1 MTFNQDNSYAF
12 MVGTEDDRV
21 EALKELLGYPVL
33 QHDPQGSAFWYLR
46 PGKNENEALET
57 CPIAIGFYSE
67 LNAATDQEIKQIL
80 TSKEKQH
87 EIYGHYANREF
98 EQQPVMYLLLP
109 TTEGTGRVPLVLPT
123 EGGLRQRQ
131 IETFQWN
138 DAELIARLNRLK
150 QRELPIATK
159 SFCSIPQV
167 DWVFYPAAKTAGE
180 LARALAEA
188 ARRIEQA
195 IPRVYK
201 NEGTDGYLHKL
212 LKSFQKELLPTLQLT
227 SDNEKDYSFADIY
240 AQTIAYALFTA
251 RVFSYVRD
259 KREAR
264 EKETHF
270 DRESAW
276 QQLPETNPFL
286 RKLFEDISQQTAKE
300 LGDEL
305 IGAIADIFGILRAAK
320 MDAILSDFQLKM
332 NREDI
337 VIRFYEDFLAAYKP
351 QMRERRGV
359 YYTPEPVVS
368 YIVNSVD
375 YILKT
380 DFKLADGLADATKV
394 KTLDG
399 KSEIHKVLITDVAT
413 GTATFLSSA
422 VDHIYKSLNLSSD
435 KWSDYVSQ
443 HLLPRLLGFELLMAP
458 YAVAHMKLGLQLAE
472 LGYKFDSNERLRI
485 YLTNTLQEAFQIPP
499 ADDFDNWIRDE
510 ADAANKI
517 KQEAPVMVVMG
528 NPPYSGHSANNGIWI
543 SNLLKGIDTI
553 TSQKTS
559 SYFEVDGKPLG
570 ERNPKWL
577 NDDYVKFIRFAQWR
591 IEQTGYGI
599 LAFITNHG
607 YLDNPTFRGMR
618 QSLMNTFD
626 DIYVLDLH
634 GNSKKKEKCLD
645 GSKDENVFDIQQG
658 VAISIFV
665 KRQNNKKK
673 QVANI
678 YHSDLYGLRDNKYG
692 LLNLHSID
700 KTQWNKL
707 NPQAPFYLFVPQNTD
722 LFAEYQQGW
731 KVTDIFPVNSVGI
744 VTARDELTIRWSEEE
759 IWKTVNDFANLP
771 PETARLKYQLG
782 QDARDWKVELAQ
794 KDLRSHPYVAT
805 KESSPFREFLAP
817 ILYRPFD
824 IRYTYYTGKSR
835 GFHCMPRGEIMRHI
849 LAGDNLGLI
858 SCRQQSQQSG
868 WSLCGITNFIIESCV
883 VSNKTKEINYLFPL
897 YLYPN
902 PNNPKQLEE
911 SVRPNLSP
919 EFLKDITSKLNYT
932 PTPEAIFYY
941 IYAILHSPT
950 YRTRYAEFLKIDFPR
965 VPLTSN
971 NELFQQLANYG
982 EELVSLHLMKS
993 PQLDNLITKFVE
1005 NVCVERSRD
1014 DGNNLVDAGHPKYN
1028 QDAVIINKKGDKFTG
1043 VPEEVWNFY
1052 VGGYQVCQKWLKD
1065 RKGRQLT
1072 DDDIQHYQRI
1082 VVALQQTIKLMDKI
1096 DQAIPGF
1103 PIQ

>member
-1 MTFNQDNSYAF
+1 MTFTKEQLQAV
-12 MVGTEDDRV
+12 MTGTDLNHRV
-21 EALKELLGYPVL
+21 EALRQLLGYPVKE
-33 QHDPQGSAFWYLR
+33 HDPQGSRFWYLR
-46 PGKNENEALET
+46 PGVDELEAEET
-57 CPIAIGFYSE
+57 CPIAVGFYEE
-67 LNAATDQEIKQIL
+67 LSGVTDQEIKRFL
-80 TSKEKQH
+80 TSKEQQQ
-87 EIYGHYANREF
+87 EIYGHYTNRVA

-109 TTEGTGRVPLVLPT
+109 TKEALGRVPLVLPS

-131 IETFQWN
+131 IQTFDWN
-138 DAELIARLNRLK
+138 EPQLIARLNRLK
-150 QRELPIATK
+150 QGELPIAAK
-159 SFCSIPQV
+159 GLSSVPLV
-167 DWVFYPAAKTAGE
+167 EWVFYEPIKTAKE
-180 LARALAEA
+180 LAQLLAET
-188 ARRIEQA
+188 ARRIEQV
-195 IPRVYK
+195 IPQVYEK
-201 NEGTDGYLHKL
+201 EKADGYLHNL
-212 LKSFQKELLPTLQLT
+212 LKSFQRELLPTLQLT

-251 RVFSYVRD
+251 KVFSHVKD
-259 KREAR
+259 KREGR

-286 RKLFEDISQQTAKE
+286 RKLFKDVSEREPEE

-337 VIRFYEDFLAAYKP
+337 VIRFYEDFLTAYKP

-368 YIVNSVD
+368 YIVRSVD
-375 YILKT
+375 HILKT
-380 DFKLADGLADATKV
+380 DFKLTDGLADATKV
-394 KTLDG
+394 KVEKPNNKGTT
-399 KSEIHKVLITDVAT
+399 ETHKVLITDVAT
-413 GTATFLSSA
+413 GTGTFLYG
-422 VDHIYKSLNLSSD
+422 VINHIHQSLKLNPD
-435 KWSDYVSQ
+435 EWSNYVSQ
-443 HLLPRLLGFELLMAP
+443 NLLPRLLGFELLMAP

-472 LGYKFDSNERLRI
+472 LGYKFDTLERLRV

-543 SNLLKGIDTI
+543 SNLLKGKDTTTEKV
-553 TSQKTS
+553 TSN
-559 SYFEVDGKPLG
+559 YFEVDGKPLG

-607 YLDNPTFRGMR
+607 FLDNPTFRGMR
-618 QSLMNTFD
+618 QSLMETFD
-626 DIYVLDLH
+626 DIYILDLH
-634 GNSKKKEKCLD
+634 GNSKKKEQAPD

-658 VAISIFV
+658 VAISFFV
-665 KRQNNKKK
+665 KRQNDKK
-673 QVANI
+673 QEANI
-678 YHSDLYGLRDNKYG
+678 YHSELYGLRHSKYSW
-692 LLNLHSID
+692 LNSHTINT
-700 KTQWNKL
+700 TQWNDL

-722 LFAEYQQGW
+722 LLAEYEQGW

-759 IWKTVNDFANLP
+759 IWQTVNDFAHLP
-771 PETARLKYQLG
+771 PETARLKYRLG

-805 KESSPFREFLAP
+805 EESSPFRELLVP

-835 GFHCMPRGEIMRHI
+835 GFHCMPRGEVMRHI
-849 LAGDNLGLI
+849 LAGENLGLI
-858 SCRQQSQQSG
+858 FMRQVAMQENYSHFMV
-868 WSLCGITNFIIESCV
+868 TNNIVDNRAFY
-883 VSNKTKEINYLFPL
+883 SNKGIMQQAPL

-902 PNNPKQLEE
+902 PNNPKELEE
-911 SVRPNLSP
+911 PVRPNLSP
-919 EFLKDITSKLNYT
+919 AFLKDIISKLGYT
-932 PTPEAIFYY
+932 PTPQTIFYY
-941 IYAILHSPT
+941 IYAIFHSPT

-971 NELFQQLANYG
+971 NELFHQLADYG

-993 PQLDNLITKFVE
+993 PKLDKFITKFFE
-1005 NVCVERSRD
+1005 N
-1014 DGNNLVDAGHPKYN
+1014 DGNNLVDAGHPKYTN
-1028 QDAVIINKKGDKFTG
+1028 GAVIINKIGDKFTG

-1065 RKGRQLT
+1065 RKGRTLT
-1072 DDDIQHYQRI
+1072 SDDIQHYQRI
-1082 VVALQQTIKLMDKI
+1082 VVALQETIELMANI
-1096 DQAIPGF
+1096 DAVIPAW

>member
-1 MTFNQDNSYAF
+1 
-12 MVGTEDDRV
+12 MVFTKEQLQNVMGGTDINRV
-21 EALKELLGYPVL
+21 EALRQLLGYPVKER
-33 QHDPQGSAFWYLR
+33 DPQGSRFWYLR
-46 PGKNENEALET
+46 PGVDEEEAEET
-57 CPIAIGFYSE
+57 CPVAVGFYEE
-67 LNAATDQEIKQIL
+67 LSGATDQEIKRFL
-80 TSKEKQH
+80 TSKEQQQ
-87 EIYGHYANREF
+87 EIYGHYTNRVA

-109 TTEGTGRVPLVLPT
+109 NNEALGRVPLVLPN

-131 IETFQWN
+131 IQTFDWN
-138 DAELIARLNRLK
+138 EPQLIARLSRLK
-150 QRELPIATK
+150 QGELPIAAK
-159 SFCSIPQV
+159 GLSSVPLV
-167 DWVFYPAAKTAGE
+167 EWVFYEPIKTAKE
-180 LARALAEA
+180 LAQLLAEA
-188 ARRIEQA
+188 ARRIEQT
-195 IPRVYK
+195 IPLVYK
-201 NEGTDGYLHKL
+201 REKADGYLHNL
-212 LKSFQKELLPTLQLT
+212 LKSFQRELLPTLQLT
-227 SDNEKDYSFADIY
+227 SENEKDYSFADIY

-259 KREAR
+259 KREGR

-286 RKLFEDISQQTAKE
+286 RKLFKDVSERKAEE
-300 LGDEL
+300 LGDDL

-368 YIVNSVD
+368 YIVRSVD
-375 YILKT
+375 HILKT
-380 DFKLADGLADATKV
+380 DFKLTDGLADATKV
-394 KTLDG
+394 KLKKTDG
-399 KSEIHKVLITDVAT
+399 KGITETHKVLVTDVAT
-413 GTATFLSSA
+413 GTGTFLYG
-422 VDHIYKSLNLSSD
+422 VIDHIHQSLKLNPD
-435 KWSDYVSQ
+435 QWSDYVSQ

-472 LGYKFDSNERLRI
+472 LGYKFDTLERLRV

-510 ADAANKI
+510 ADAANQI

-543 SNLLKGIDTI
+543 SSLLKGKDTI
-553 TSQKTS
+553 TKKVTS
-559 SYFEVDGKPLG
+559 NYFEVDSKPLG

-607 YLDNPTFRGMR
+607 FLDNPTFRGMR
-618 QSLMNTFD
+618 QSLMATFD
-626 DIYVLDLH
+626 DIYILDLH
-634 GNSKKKEKCLD
+634 GNSKKKEQSPD

-665 KRQNNKKK
+665 KRQNNKKHS
-673 QVANI
+673 ANI
-678 YHSDLYGLRDNKYG
+678 YHSDLYGLRDYKYSW
-692 LLNLHSID
+692 LNFNTID

-707 NPQAPFYLFVPQNTD
+707 KPQAPFYLFVPQNTD
-722 LFAEYQQGW
+722 LLAEYEQGW
-731 KVTDIFPVNSVGI
+731 KATDIFPVNSVGI

-759 IWKTVNDFANLP
+759 IWKSITDFANLP
-771 PETARLKYQLG
+771 PETARLKYHLG
-782 QDARDWKVELAQ
+782 QDTRDWKVELAQ

-835 GFHCMPRGEIMRHI
+835 GFHCMPRGEVMRHV
-849 LAGDNLGLI
+849 LAGKNLGLI
-858 SCRQQSQQSG
+858 SCRQQSQQSD
-868 WSLCGITNFIIESCV
+868 WSLCGVTNSIIESCV

-902 PNNPKQLEE
+902 PNNPKELEE
-911 SVRPNLSP
+911 PIRPNLSP
-919 EFLKDITSKLNYT
+919 EFLNTITSKLGYT
-932 PTPEAIFYY
+932 PAPEAIFYY
-941 IYAILHSPT
+941 IYAIFHFPT

-965 VPLTSN
+965 VPLTSDKK
-971 NELFQQLANYG
+971 LFSQLAEYG
-982 EELVSLHLMKS
+982 EELVALHLMKS
-993 PQLDNLITKFVE
+993 PNLDKLITRFVDSDG
-1005 NVCVERSRD
+1005 SRV
-1014 DGNNLVDAGHPKYN
+1014 VDAGHPKYN
-1028 QDAVIINKKGDKFTG
+1028 ESTVIINKKGDKFTG
-1043 VPEEVWNFY
+1043 VPKEVWEFY

-1065 RKGRQLT
+1065 RKGRTLT
-1072 DDDIQHYQRI
+1072 SDDIQHYQRI
-1082 VVALQQTIKLMDKI
+1082 VVALKETIELMTKI
-1096 DQAIPGF
+1096 DAVIPAW

>member
-46 PGKNENEALET
+46 PGKDENEALET

-67 LNAATDQEIKQIL
+67 LNEATDKEIKKNL
-80 TSKEKQH
+80 TLKEKQH
-87 EIYGHYANREF
+87 EIYRHYANREF

-131 IETFQWN
+131 IQTFQWN
-138 DAELIARLNRLK
+138 DTELIARLNRLK
-150 QRELPIATK
+150 QGELPIATK

-195 IPRVYK
+195 IPKVYQNEE

-212 LKSFQKELLPTLQLT
+212 LKSFQRELLPTLQLT

-251 RVFSYVRD
+251 RVFGYVRD
-259 KREAR
+259 KREGR

-286 RKLFEDISQQTAKE
+286 RKLFEDISQQTPKE

-305 IGAIADIFGILRAAK
+305 ISALAELTVGIADIFGILRAAK

-510 ADAANKI
+510 ADAANRI
-517 KQEAPVMVVMG
+517 KQEAPVMVAMG

-553 TSQKTS
+553 TNQKTS

-634 GNSKKKEKCLD
+634 GNSKKKEQCPD

-665 KRQNNKKK
+665 KRQNSRKEA
-673 QVANI
+673 ANV
-678 YHSDLYGLRDNKYG
+678 YYANLYGLRESKYQW
-692 LLNLHSID
+692 LKKND
-700 KTQWNKL
+700 VVTTQWNKL
-707 NPQAPFYLFVPQNTD
+707 KPQLPFYLFIPQNTD
-722 LFAEYQQGW
+722 LLGEYEQGW
-731 KVTDIFPVNSVGI
+731 KVTDIFPVNSVRI
-744 VTARDELTIRWSEEE
+744 VTARDSLTIHWKEDEA
-759 IWKTVNDFANLP
+759 WKTVNDFAKLAS
-771 PETARLKYQLG
+771 EVARTNYDLG
-782 QDARDWKVELAQ
+782 EDTRDWKVELAQ
-794 KDLRSHPYVAT
+794 KDLTRHPYLQT
-805 KESSPFREFLAP
+805 KEYGPF
-817 ILYRPFD
+817 
-824 IRYTYYTGKSR
+824 
-835 GFHCMPRGEIMRHI
+835 
-849 LAGDNLGLI
+849 
-858 SCRQQSQQSG
+858 Q
-868 WSLCGITNFIIESCV
+868 
-883 VSNKTKEINYLFPL
+883 
-897 YLYPN
+897 
-902 PNNPKQLEE
+902 
-911 SVRPNLSP
+911 
-919 EFLKDITSKLNYT
+919 
-932 PTPEAIFYY
+932 
-941 IYAILHSPT
+941 
-950 YRTRYAEFLKIDFPR
+950 
-965 VPLTSN
+965 
-971 NELFQQLANYG
+971 
-982 EELVSLHLMKS
+982 
-993 PQLDNLITKFVE
+993 
-1005 NVCVERSRD
+1005 
-1014 DGNNLVDAGHPKYN
+1014 
-1028 QDAVIINKKGDKFTG
+1028 
-1043 VPEEVWNFY
+1043 
-1052 VGGYQVCQKWLKD
+1052 
-1065 RKGRQLT
+1065 
-1072 DDDIQHYQRI
+1072 
-1082 VVALQQTIKLMDKI
+1082 
-1096 DQAIPGF
+1096 
-1103 PIQ
+1103 

>member
-33 QHDPQGSAFWYLR
+33 QHDPQGSDFWYLR
-46 PGKNENEALET
+46 PGKNENDALET

-67 LNAATDQEIKQIL
+67 LNAATDQEIKKNL
-80 TSKEKQH
+80 TLKEKQQ

-109 TTEGTGRVPLVLPT
+109 GETQAGRVAMVLP
-123 EGGLRQRQ
+123 EDEKRLRQRQ
-131 IETFQWN
+131 IQTFAWDEEDLQ
-138 DAELIARLNRLK
+138 ARLARLRQESLLRTNRNRIENKAL
-150 QRELPIATK
+150 L
-159 SFCSIPQV
+159 SIPLV
-167 DWVFYPAAKTAGE
+167 EWVFYPPAKTAKQ
-180 LARALAEA
+180 LAQQLAKFALQM
-188 ARRIEQA
+188 EQA
-195 IPRVYK
+195 IK
-201 NEGTDGYLHKL
+201 MMGNNLEGYLGEL
-212 LKSFQKELLPTLQLT
+212 FQSFKRELLPDLKPSLN
-227 SDNEKDYSFADIY
+227 DEKGYSFADIY
-240 AQTIAYALFTA
+240 AQTITYGLFTA
-251 RVFSYVRD
+251 RVFSYIRNPELEFNTQNVW
-259 KREAR
+259 
-264 EKETHF
+264 EK
-270 DRESAW
+270 
-276 QQLPETNPFL
+276 LPETNPFL
-286 RKLFEDISQQTAKE
+286 KHLFKAVSEHQEQIQQKQI

-305 IGAIADIFGILRAAK
+305 TDTIGQIVLLLNAAK

-337 VIRFYEDFLAAYKP
+337 VIRFYEDFLTAYKP

-380 DFKLADGLADATKV
+380 DFQLADGLADATKV

-413 GTATFLSSA
+413 GTGTFLSSA

-499 ADDFDNWIRDE
+499 TDEFDNLIRDE
-510 ADAANKI
+510 ADAANRI

-665 KRQNNKKK
+665 KRQDGNKEA
-673 QVANI
+673 ANV
-678 YHSDLYGLRDNKYG
+678 YHADLYGLRESKYQW
-692 LLNLHSID
+692 LKENDITT
-700 KTQWNKL
+700 TQWKKL
-707 NPQAPFYLFVPQNTD
+707 KPQLPFYLFVPQD
-722 LFAEYQQGW
+722 MGLLAEYQQGW
-731 KVTDIFPVNSVGI
+731 KITEIIPMNVLGFQTH
-744 VTARDELTIRWSEEE
+744 RDHFAIDYDFE
-759 IWKTVNDFANLP
+759 ILK
-771 PETARLKYQLG
+771 ERLENFKDKKLSDEQVQEKYQLK
-782 QDARDWKVELAQ
+782 DNRDWNVKQA
-794 KDLRSHPYVAT
+794 R
-805 KESSPFREFLAP
+805 REIRQEEHWEKGL
-817 ILYRPFD
+817 IDCIYRPFD
-824 IRYTYYTGKSR
+824 FRSCYFSTIAMDYPRNLLQENVAGKNNLIINIAR
-835 GFHCMPRGEIMRHI
+835 IVKLEEWRHA
-849 LAGDNLGLI
+849 LVAEVPCTAI
-858 SCRQQSQQSG
+858 SMD
-868 WSLCGITNFIIESCV
+868 
-883 VSNKTKEINYLFPL
+883 INGSYVFPL
-897 YLYPN
+897 YLYPDE
-902 PNNPKQLEE
+902 NNLQPTSLASLRKQ
-911 SVRPNLSP
+911 RCPNLSP
-919 EFLKDITSKLNYT
+919 EFLKDITSKLGYT

-941 IYAILHSPT
+941 IYAIFHSPT

-993 PQLDNLITKFVE
+993 PQLDNFITKFVE
-1005 NVCVERSRD
+1005 N

-1028 QDAVIINKKGDKFTG
+1028 QNAVIINKKGDKFTG

-1065 RKGRQLT
+1065 RKSRQLT

-1082 VVALQQTIKLMDKI
+1082 VVALQQTIKLMNKI
-1096 DQAIPGF
+1096 DQVIPGF